1 MLNHTALK
9 RSLTICLAL
18 GAAACPAA
26 AGARV
31 IVPGDASVPGST
43 TPAGHARTSPRPLSA
58 APAATPGA
66 TDDFQWDDAGIGAAV
81 TVTLIGAGG
90 VATIGVRRRQT
101 RRGALS

>member
-31 IVPGDASVPGST
+31 IVPGDTPVPGST
-43 TPAGHARTSPRPLSA
+43 TPAGHARTSPQPHSA
-58 APAATPGA
+58 APAAAPGDTA
-66 TDDFQWDDAGIGAAV
+66 DFQWDDAGIGAAV
-81 TVTLIGAGG
+81 TVALIGAGG
-90 VATIGVRRRQT
+90 AATIGVRRRQT
-101 RRGALS
+101 RRQVLN